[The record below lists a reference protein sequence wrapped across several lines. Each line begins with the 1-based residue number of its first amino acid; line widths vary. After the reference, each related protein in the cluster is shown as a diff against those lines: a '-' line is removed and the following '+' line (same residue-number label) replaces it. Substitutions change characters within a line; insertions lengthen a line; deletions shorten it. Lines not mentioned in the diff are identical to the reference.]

1 MNETSDDDEDL
12 DVSLQKIKEA
22 CASSSEALAKAF
34 AKTAE
39 ADKLISQQLSLLR
52 GTMGEPPVPVYESEE
67 EEDLLERFGR
77 LRMMMNNFKR
87 EVSATDEKVSANKC
101 LARERRGASVISL
114 SPVTMFLFFAI
125 SSWLQNKDCNS
136 NPAATQRPCSKTKN
150 FAHFLTFK
158 NLRKILCKGFVYLC
172 ISNSKPIFA

>member
-1 MNETSDDDEDL
+1 MNETSDNDEDL

-52 GTMGEPPVPVYESEE
+52 GTMGEPPVPVSESEE

-136 NPAATQRPCSKTKN
+136 NPAATK
-150 FAHFLTFK
+150 AAL
-158 NLRKILCKGFVYLC
+158 
-172 ISNSKPIFA
+172 